1 MEILLVVKTFVQA
14 SKWCIM
20 VSEEVIGK
28 SVLQGF
34 PFSTMNIICPCC
46 AKGRARPY
54 YEQYK
59 ALQKKKKKN
68 QCTLSSLVCDLNW
81 TCLYLLKI
89 TQGDTAQPWMHSS
102 NCCGRK
108 TSLSE
113 VNKTM
118 KISASILFFLAK
130 TLYWHFWF
138 GVELLMRL
146 SCVSIDSLSN
156 NNFFFFSFPFWHR
169 PH

>member
-1 MEILLVVKTFVQA
+1 MYRPANDALWLVKKLLA
-14 SKWCIM
+14 SQFCKVFLFLLWT
-20 VSEEVIGK
+20 S
-28 SVLQGF
+28 SVLAVLRDVQGL
-34 PFSTMNIICPCC
+34 TMNNIRHC
-46 AKGRARPY
+46 K
-54 YEQYK
+54 
-59 ALQKKKKKN
+59 KKKKKN

-146 SCVSIDSLSN
+146 TCVSIDSLSN
-156 NNFFFFSFPFWHR
+156 NNIFFFSFPFWHR